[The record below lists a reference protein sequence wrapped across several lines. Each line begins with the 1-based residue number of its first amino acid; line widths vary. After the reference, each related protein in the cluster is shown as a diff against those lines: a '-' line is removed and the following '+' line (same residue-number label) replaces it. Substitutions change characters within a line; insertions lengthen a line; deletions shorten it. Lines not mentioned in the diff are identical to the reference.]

1 VHGMEAI
8 DVPILIEPAARD
20 LADSYDQIEQLG
32 RATGHSDQAAALV
45 GSTKREIASIVA
57 SVPRP
62 SEPMTVYHEL
72 DDTYYSATSS
82 TFIGQVYT
90 MLGVRNIADRA
101 PAGASDYPQ
110 LSAEYI
116 IRADPDLIVLADTK
130 CCGQDPGTVAARPGW
145 DEIAAVRDGEVI
157 PVDDDIASRWGPRIV
172 EFVRTI
178 ATHVVEAEHA
188 ISTPSGAS

>member
-1 VHGMEAI
+1 MDAI
-8 DVPILIEPAARD
+8 AVPILIEPAARD
-20 LADSYDQIEQLG
+20 LADSYNQIEQLG
-32 RATGHSDQAAALV
+32 EATGHPGPAATLV
-45 GSTKREIASIVA
+45 DSMRREIASIIA
-57 SVPRP
+57 SVPKP
-62 SEPMTVYHEL
+62 PEPLTVYHEL

-82 TFIGQVYT
+82 TFIGQVYS
-90 MLGVRNIADRA
+90 MLGLRNIADRA

-130 CCGQDPGTVAARPGW
+130 CCGQDPATVAARPGW
-145 DEIAAVRDGEVI
+145 DEIPAVRDGEVI

-178 ATHVVEAEHA
+178 ATHVVEAERA
-188 ISTPSGAS
+188 VATPSEAS